1 MKKRILVMGM
11 ALLTMML
18 AGCSGEL
25 MARAA
30 LNTVM
35 GMAVVFAVLIIIY
48 AAIECFRIFP
58 YLEKKKKEKAQAQ
71 SQAAAKPIESR
82 TQQAGGQA
90 QAAQA
95 APNEDLQL
103 AAVIAAAVAAYTGTS
118 TDDFVVRSIRRRRP

>member
-11 ALLTMML
+11 ALLTTML

-30 LNTVM
+30 LNTIM

-58 YLEKKKKEKAQAQ
+58 YLEKKKKEKEQAQ
-71 SQAAAKPIESR
+71 S
-82 TQQAGGQA
+82 
-90 QAAQA
+90 AAQDEKPA
-95 APNEDLQL
+95 VQAEEDAVPEEDLQL
-103 AAVIAAAVAAYTGTS
+103 VAVIAAAIAAYTGTS

>member
-11 ALLTMML
+11 ALLTTML
-18 AGCSGEL
+18 AGCSAEL

-30 LNTVM
+30 LNTIM

-58 YLEKKKKEKAQAQ
+58 YLEKKKKEKEQAQ
-71 SQAAAKPIESR
+71 S
-82 TQQAGGQA
+82 
-90 QAAQA
+90 AAQDEKPA
-95 APNEDLQL
+95 VQAEEDAVPEEDLQL
-103 AAVIAAAVAAYTGTS
+103 VAVIAAAIAAYTGTS

>member
-11 ALLTMML
+11 ALLTTML
-18 AGCSGEL
+18 AGCSAEL
-25 MARAA
+25 MERAA

-58 YLEKKKKEKAQAQ
+58 YLEKKKKEK
-71 SQAAAKPIESR
+71 E
-82 TQQAGGQA
+82 QA
-90 QAAQA
+90 QAATQDEKPA
-95 APNEDLQL
+95 VQTEDDAVPEEDLQL
-103 AAVIAAAVAAYTGTS
+103 VAVIAAAIAAYTGTS